1 METGW
6 RSWIWER
13 ESGGGWDQLSSFWGG
28 SARLCQ
34 GVLGVQTLAEASFDV
49 PSSSSPFFPLHPSS
63 VPPPP
68 PLSHVNALP
77 MHKRAKQSLIDSNAG
92 RHTRTEHTTA
102 APANHLGAGSR
113 SRKAQSE
120 SCWREAAAPHLRG
133 EVSVN
138 TMCLSASSGLTSVL
152 IVTPPPPPSLSSSL
166 PSSALTGILLLLLLL
181 LLAPGCRH
189 GPGVMMFPS

>member
-28 SARLCQ
+28 SASLCQ

-49 PSSSSPFFPLHPSS
+49 PSSSPFFPLHPSS
-63 VPPPP
+63 APPL

-77 MHKRAKQSLIDSNAG
+77 MHKRAKQSLIGSNAR
-92 RHTRTEHTTA
+92 RHTRTEHATA

-113 SRKAQSE
+113 SRKAQSGA
-120 SCWREAAAPHLRG
+120 CWREAAALRLRG

-138 TMCLSASSGLTSVL
+138 TMCLSGLTSVL
-152 IVTPPPPPSLSSSL
+152 IVTPPPPPLIVLFSSTLLLGFFSSS
-166 PSSALTGILLLLLLL
+166 SH
-181 LLAPGCRH
+181 PG
-189 GPGVMMFPS
+189 GVMGLA